1 MIDVLCIGHAAYDL
15 TFAVPHHP
23 APDEKAF
30 ATDFAGCGGG
40 PAANAAVTVA
50 KLGGRS
56 AFAGYLGQDVYGD
69 LHLAELEAAHVDTT
83 FIVRGASPTPLSVI
97 WAKPD
102 GSRALVNYRGET
114 QPLPAN
120 AYDNVRL
127 KTSEGSSDGLLSP
140 TSKVWA
146 CIQPKVV
153 LFDGW
158 EPDLSLPVVKWAKTQ
173 GIPTVLDAGSVH
185 RGTEMLADKVDYLV
199 ASEKFALSF
208 TGTADVETA
217 VSHLSQV
224 AETAVITLGA
234 RGLIWQ
240 NAANS
245 GVLPAYPVHA
255 IDTTGA
261 GDTFHG
267 AFAFA
272 LAQAMP
278 WPDLLRYASAAAALC
293 CTKHGAR
300 LGIPTGEQV
309 AELLKS
315 SR

>member
-1 MIDVLCIGHAAYDL
+1 MIDVLCVGHAAYDL

-23 APDEKAF
+23 APDEKTF
-30 ATDFAGCGGG
+30 ATDFVGCGGG

-56 AFAGYLGQDVYGD
+56 AFAGYLGQDIYGD
-69 LHLAELEAAHVDTT
+69 LHLAELQEAGVDTSLV
-83 FIVRGASPTPLSVI
+83 VRGTNPTPLSVI

-102 GSRALVNYRGET
+102 GQRSLVNYRGET
-114 QPLPAN
+114 QPLPTN
-120 AYDNVRL
+120 AISF
-127 KTSEGSSDGLLSP
+127 KS
-140 TSKVWA
+140 
-146 CIQPKVV
+146 IHPKII

-158 EPDLSLPVVKWAKTQ
+158 EPDISVPFAQLAKLQ

-185 RGTEMLADKVDYLV
+185 PGTELLADKVDYLV
-199 ASEKFALSF
+199 ASEKFGLGF
-208 TGTADVETA
+208 TGAADVETA

-224 AETAVITLGA
+224 AETAVITLGS

-240 NAANS
+240 NAAGS
-245 GVLPAYPVHA
+245 GTLPAYPVHA

-267 AFAFA
+267 AFAYA
-272 LAQAMP
+272 LAQTMP

-300 LGIPTGEQV
+300 LGIPTGEEV
-309 AELLKS
+309 AELQRKKVAELQSGKPALS
-315 SR
+315 NVEGVAK

>member
-1 MIDVLCIGHAAYDL
+1 MIDVLCVGHAAYDL

-23 APDEKAF
+23 APDEKTF
-30 ATDFAGCGGG
+30 ATRFAGCGGG

-56 AFAGYLGQDVYGD
+56 AFAGYLGQDMYGD
-69 LHLAELEAAHVDTT
+69 LHLAELAEAGVDTSLV
-83 FIVRGASPTPLSVI
+83 VRGTNPTPLSVI

-102 GSRALVNYRGET
+102 GRRSLVNYRGET
-114 QPLPAN
+114 RPQSKTSE
-120 AYDNVRL
+120 VL
-127 KTSEGSSDGLLSP
+127 KTSE
-140 TSKVWA
+140 VWL
-146 CIQPKVV
+146 PKVV

-158 EPDLSLPVVKWAKTQ
+158 EPDMSLLLAQWAAEQ

-185 RGTEMLADKVDYLV
+185 RGTVLLASKVDYLV
-199 ASEKFALSF
+199 TSEKFGLEF
-208 TGTADVETA
+208 TGAADVETA
-217 VSHLSQV
+217 VSQLSQV

-240 NAANS
+240 NTAGS
-245 GVLPAYPVHA
+245 GFLPAYPVQA
-255 IDTTGA
+255 VDTTGA

-267 AFAFA
+267 AFAYA

-278 WPDLLRYASAAAALC
+278 WSDLLRYASAAAALC

-300 LGIPTGEQV
+300 LGIPTS
-309 AELLKS
+309 AEITTLQRVQS
-315 SR
+315 QQSA